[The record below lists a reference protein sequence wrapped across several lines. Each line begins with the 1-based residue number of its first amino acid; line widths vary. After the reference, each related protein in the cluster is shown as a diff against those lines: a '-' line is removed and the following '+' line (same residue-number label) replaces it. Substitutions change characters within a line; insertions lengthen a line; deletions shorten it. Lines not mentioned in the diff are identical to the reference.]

1 MAGLLNEQTRRS
13 GAARGVLRLNIV
25 SDQFLGPALV
35 HTFAGSVVGNLHM

>member
-13 GAARGVLRLNIV
+13 AAAGSVLRPNLV
-25 SDQFLGPALV
+25 TDQFLGPALV